1 MSRWN
6 RFILFLSVMGP
17 GILAANIGNDG
28 SGITTYSV
36 SGARF
41 GYVILWTMIP
51 TTVCLIVIQ
60 SMIAKLGIVTGKGLS
75 ALIRE
80 NYGVKV
86 TFFMMV
92 GLFIAN
98 LGTAVA
104 NFAGLAASAEILGM
118 SKYIL
123 LPIAVVSIWLLVT
136 KGTYMTIER
145 ILLAACMLYIGY
157 IVAGFMAKPDWTQ
170 VAYGSLVPTIKW
182 NDQEFLILT
191 IAIIGTTIT
200 PWMQFYLQSSIAD
213 KGVKIENYNA
223 TKADVI
229 IGSVTTDTV
238 SFFIMLT
245 CAATLFVHGIRIE
258 NASEA
263 AIALRPLAG
272 DYAFLLF
279 ALSLGNASLL
289 GAIIVPLTTAY
300 VICEGMG
307 WESGLNKTF
316 KEAPQFLGIYT
327 ATIVIAGIL
336 VLIPGAPLISLMVL
350 ASFINGLLLPF
361 VLLYA
366 IHLTNNKYVMGE
378 HVNPKSYNY
387 ISWGTIIV
395 IICLTLLLLISNII
409 PIWGSLW

>member
-6 RFILFLSVMGP
+6 RFLLFFAVMGP

-51 TTVCLIVIQ
+51 TTVALIVIQ

-86 TFFMMV
+86 TFFMMA

-104 NFAGLAASAEILGM
+104 NFAGLAASAEILGL

-123 LPIAVVSIWLLVT
+123 LPIAAVSIWLLVT

-145 ILLAACMLYIGY
+145 ILLGACFIYLGY

-170 VAYGSLVPTIKW
+170 VAYGTLVPTIKW

-191 IAIIGTTIT
+191 VAIIGTTIT

-229 IGSVTTDTV
+229 IGSFTTDTV
-238 SFFIMLT
+238 SFFVMLT

-258 NASEA
+258 DASEA
-263 AIALRPLAG
+263 AIALKPLAG
-272 DYAFLLF
+272 DYASLLF
-279 ALSLGNASLL
+279 AVSLGNASLL

-327 ATIVIAGIL
+327 VIIVLAGIL
-336 VLIPGAPLISLMVL
+336 VLIPGAPLVSLMVL

-366 IHLTNNKYVMGE
+366 IYLANNKYVMGDY
-378 HVNPKSYNY
+378 VNSKGYNY
-387 ISWGTIIV
+387 VSWGTIIV
-395 IICLTLLLLISNII
+395 IITLTVFLIITTFG
-409 PIWGSLW
+409 PFGEA

>member
-1 MSRWN
+1 MNFWKRSVA
-6 RFILFLSVMGP
+6 FLSVIGP

-41 GYVILWTMIP
+41 GYHILWTMIP
-51 TTVCLIVIQ
+51 TTICLIVIQ
-60 SMIAKLGIVTGKGLS
+60 NMIARLGIVTGKGLS

-86 TFFMMV
+86 TFFLLL

-98 LGTAVA
+98 IGTSVA
-104 NFAGLAASAEILGM
+104 NFAGLAASAEIIGIN
-118 SKYIL
+118 KYLL
-123 LPIAVVSIWLLVT
+123 LPVIAIAVWLLVT
-136 KGTYMTIER
+136 KGTYVIIER
-145 ILLAACMLYIGY
+145 ILLGACFIYIGY
-157 IVAGFMAKPDWTQ
+157 VIAAFMARPDWTQ
-170 VAYGSLVPTIKW
+170 AIRGTLIPTIKW
-182 NDQEFLILT
+182 DYEFIALS

-213 KGVKIENYNA
+213 KGIKIKDLSA
-223 TKADVI
+223 TKADVV
-229 IGSVTTDTV
+229 IGSLTTDTI

-245 CAATLFVHGIRIE
+245 CAATLYVHNIRIE

-263 AIALRPLAG
+263 AIALKPLAG
-272 DYAFLLF
+272 EYASLF
-279 ALSLGNASLL
+279 FAISLGNASLL
-289 GAIIVPLTTAY
+289 GAIVVPLTTAY

-327 ATIVIAGIL
+327 IIIALAGFV
-336 VLIPGAPLISLMVL
+336 VLIPKAPLIFLMVL

-361 VLLYA
+361 ILLYA
-366 IHLTNNKYVMGE
+366 ISMANNRQIMG
-378 HVNPKSYNY
+378 NYAISKGYSYY
-387 ISWGTIIV
+387 IAWSTVIV
-395 IICLTLLLLISNII
+395 IICLTVFLVVTTII
-409 PIWGSLW
+409 PIT

>member
-1 MSRWN
+1 MSRWK
-6 RFILFLSVMGP
+6 RVLLFISVMGP

-36 SGARF
+36 AGARF
-41 GYVILWTMIP
+41 GYSILWTMIP
-51 TTVCLIVIQ
+51 TTIFLIVIQ
-60 SMIAKLGIVTGKGLS
+60 NMVARLGVVTGKGLS

-80 NYGVKV
+80 NYGVRA
-86 TFFMMV
+86 TFFVMTA
-92 GLFIAN
+92 LFIAN

-104 NFAGLAASAEILGM
+104 NFAGLAASVEILGF
-118 SKYIL
+118 SKYL
-123 LPIAVVSIWLLVT
+123 VLPLIAVSIWVLVT
-136 KGTYMTIER
+136 KGTYMVIER
-145 ILLAACMLYIGY
+145 ILLGACFIYTGY
-157 IVAGFMAKPDWTQ
+157 IISAFLAGPDWSQ
-170 VAYGSLVPTIKW
+170 LAYGTLIPTLKW
-182 NDQEFLILT
+182 DHEFIILT
-191 IAIIGTTIT
+191 VAIIGTTIT

-229 IGSVTTDTV
+229 FGSVTTDTV

-258 NASEA
+258 EASEA

-279 ALSLGNASLL
+279 ALCLGNAALL
-289 GAIIVPLTTAY
+289 GAIVVPLTTAY

-327 ATIVIAGIL
+327 AIISSAGIL
-336 VLIPGAPLISLMVL
+336 VLIPGAPLVLLMVL
-350 ASFINGLLLPF
+350 ASFMNGLLLPF
-361 VLLYA
+361 VLLYVINLA
-366 IHLTNNKYVMGE
+366 NNKRVMGDYI
-378 HVNPKSYNY
+378 NSKGYNY
-387 ISWGTIIV
+387 IAWATVFTVISLTAFLVVTTIF
-395 IICLTLLLLISNII
+395 
-409 PIWGSLW
+409 PAG